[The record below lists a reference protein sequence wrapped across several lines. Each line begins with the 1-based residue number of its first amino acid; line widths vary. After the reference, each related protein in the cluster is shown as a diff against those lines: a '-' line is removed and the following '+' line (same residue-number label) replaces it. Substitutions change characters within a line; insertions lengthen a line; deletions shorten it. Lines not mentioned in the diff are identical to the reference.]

1 VKIQD
6 ALHKIV
12 ERQDLTE
19 NEMVSVMTQIMQG
32 ESSPTLLAAFLTALK
47 MKGECVAEIVGA
59 AKVMREKAEKLEISA
74 DKIVD
79 TCGTGGDG
87 GSTFNISTASAFVVA
102 GAGITVAKHG
112 NRAVSSK
119 CGSADVLKSL
129 GVNID
134 AEKSVVEKCINDI
147 GIGFLFAPKMHG
159 AMKHAMGV
167 RKELGF
173 RTIFNLL
180 GPLTNPAGA
189 HAQVIGVFD
198 ARWVTP
204 LAEVLRDL
212 GSSHA
217 YVVHGEDGLDEIT
230 LTNNTKIAHLS
241 NGHVEEKNI
250 HPEEFS
256 LPVCKLQDLK
266 GGSPDENAG
275 IIRQILAGQS
285 GPKMDIVLINAAA
298 AIHASDKSSSLQ
310 DGLDLARESIRSGAA
325 QQKLD
330 DLCRVTQS

>member
-1 VKIQD
+1 
-6 ALHKIV
+6 
-12 ERQDLTE
+12 
-19 NEMVSVMTQIMQG
+19 
-32 ESSPTLLAAFLTALK
+32 
-47 MKGECVAEIVGA
+47 
-59 AKVMREKAEKLEISA
+59 
-74 DKIVD
+74 
-79 TCGTGGDG
+79 
-87 GSTFNISTASAFVVA
+87 
-102 GAGITVAKHG
+102 
-112 NRAVSSK
+112 
-119 CGSADVLKSL
+119 
-129 GVNID
+129 
-134 AEKSVVEKCINDI
+134 
-147 GIGFLFAPKMHG
+147 
-159 AMKHAMGV
+159 MKHAAGV

-212 GSSHA
+212 GSAHA

-230 LTNNTKIAHLS
+230 LTGKTQMAHLC
-241 NGHVEEKNI
+241 NGKVEDTFFN
-250 HPEEFS
+250 PEDYS
-256 LPVCKLQDLK
+256 LLVCKLQDLQ
-266 GGSPDENAG
+266 GGSPDENAD

-298 AIHASDKSSSLQ
+298 AIHASDKTSSLQ

-325 QQKLD
+325 KQKLD